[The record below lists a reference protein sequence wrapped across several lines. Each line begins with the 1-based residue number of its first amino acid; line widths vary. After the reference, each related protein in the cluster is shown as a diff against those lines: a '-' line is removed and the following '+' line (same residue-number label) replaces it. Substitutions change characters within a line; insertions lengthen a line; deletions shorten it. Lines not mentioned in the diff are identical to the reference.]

1 MEAVGAGSNPAD
13 CNEVMKVNK
22 IANMERRTCEEQ
34 GVPAKHIVR
43 GDPDRGRNPL
53 FPPIHKL

>member
-1 MEAVGAGSNPAD
+1 MNQELAISSEYINIY
-13 CNEVMKVNK
+13 EVNK

-43 GDPDRGRNPL
+43 GNPDRGRNPL
-53 FPPIHKL
+53 FPQIRKL